1 VSGRAGRPADATR
14 EGVLRVTDELLT
26 LFCPTCGGER
36 LAEAPP
42 CPDGHGE
49 ACPDRACVE
58 CGTALL
64 LDVSLYELA
73 VGRTRRRAR
82 RAGGGRGVARWVA

>member
-1 VSGRAGRPADATR
+1 MSA
-14 EGVLRVTDELLT
+14 ELLL
-26 LFCPTCGGER
+26 LFCPSCECER
-36 LAEAPP
+36 LAETPP

-64 LDVSLYELA
+64 LDAPLFVLA
-73 VGRTRRRAR
+73 KGRPARTRRA
-82 RAGGGRGVARWVA
+82 A